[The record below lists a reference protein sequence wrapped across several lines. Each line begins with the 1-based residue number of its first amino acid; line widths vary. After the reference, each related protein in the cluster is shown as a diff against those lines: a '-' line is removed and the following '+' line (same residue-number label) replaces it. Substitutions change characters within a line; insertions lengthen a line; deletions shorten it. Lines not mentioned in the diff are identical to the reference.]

1 MSFEVVK
8 RSSTMSQNNMF
19 RLMIVR
25 LMQEIGKELMRTPN
39 FMILF
44 KIKIFVDFS
53 SQKNHREIKMVEN
66 LIRINSKPS
75 FSHDHSL

>member
-25 LMQEIGKELMRTPN
+25 LMQEIGKELMR
-39 FMILF
+39 
-44 KIKIFVDFS
+44 KCEQYVQCDD
-53 SQKNHREIKMVEN
+53 SQTNAEDWKGTDEKM
-66 LIRINSKPS
+66 
-75 FSHDHSL
+75 